1 MTTNRLRIGVV
12 ATGSRVDQA
21 IAERVLSLA
30 ATLYPKR
37 TPDIEFHPN
46 CFATSG
52 HFAGDDA
59 SRADA
64 FVQIANDARYDALW
78 FARGGYGSCRIVER
92 ALPRLTDAAR
102 GKTYLGY
109 SDVGS
114 LLGALYGAGFP
125 GVVHGPM
132 PADIKRE
139 GGQEAITRALAFL
152 VEGDDKSLEAALAP
166 EAPAVAFN
174 ITILA
179 HLIGT
184 PWLPDLAGHVI
195 LLEEVSEPL
204 YRIDRALCQITSHP
218 QIRRAAG
225 LRLGRCNPIIPNEP
239 DFGQTE
245 EQIVQHWCAV
255 SGLAYL
261 GRADIG
267 HDVGN
272 KIVPFGHTRTS

>member
-12 ATGSRVDQA
+12 ATGSRVDQT
-21 IAERVLSLA
+21 IADRVLSLTA
-30 ATLYPKR
+30 ALYPER
-37 TPDIEFHPN
+37 VPFIEFHPN
-46 CFATSG
+46 CFAASG

-64 FVQIANDARYDALW
+64 FVQVANDERYDALW
-78 FARGGYGSCRIVER
+78 FARGGYGSCRIVE
-92 ALPRLTDAAR
+92 AVLPRLTDAAR
-102 GKTYLGY
+102 KKLYLGY
-109 SDVGS
+109 SDVGT
-114 LLGALYGAGFP
+114 LLGALYRAGFP
-125 GVVHGPM
+125 HLAHGPM
-132 PADIKRE
+132 PADIRRD

-152 VEGDDKSLEAALAP
+152 VDGDATSIEP
-166 EAPAVAFN
+166 SMGSEPVVAFN

-204 YRIDRALCQITSHP
+204 YRIDRALCQITSDSG
-218 QIRRAAG
+218 IRRAAG
-225 LRLGRCNPIIPNEP
+225 LRLGRCAPIIPNEP

-245 EQIVQHWCAV
+245 EDIVRHWCGVA
-255 SGLAYL
+255 GIAYL

-267 HDVGN
+267 HDVAN
-272 KIVPFGHTRTS
+272 KVVPFRRARTS